1 MEWALS
7 VFVGFRTVVRKIV
20 PTPNA
25 SESIEVKVEF
35 KNIVIDVI
43 KIDTIYVILVTN
55 LIVI

>member
-1 MEWALS
+1 M
-7 VFVGFRTVVRKIV
+7 FVGFRDQILYVYKIV

-25 SESIEVKVEF
+25 SVLIGIKVEY
-35 KNIVIDVI
+35 KIIVIDVI